1 MMSDII
7 YATWFKVVPRVRY
20 FAHRASFGSQ
30 NKQPQSAW
38 TSISWI
44 IFGVSCILREFETK
58 SLGRIRSASPFQK
71 IKTSQIFVTQELRIW
86 GWNHR
91 WWLTFP
97 PPTTHNI
104 RRCNADHHKKIQ
116 YTLTN
121 SVLSS
126 PPAPFSSF
134 LFYLCLYSVS
144 ILKRSVFYL
153 SSLHPQSFPS
163 FRIPKLIT
171 ERLRYHRFLVFKF
184 TCSWLYYFCFV
195 SGFLSTAIFLSVR
208 YAVRRQ

>member
-104 RRCNADHHKKIQ
+104 RRCNADHHKKKYNIR
-116 YTLTN
+116 LLIACFPRLRL
-121 SVLSS
+121 LSL
-126 PPAPFSSF
+126 
-134 LFYLCLYSVS
+134 LFYFTFAYTALV
-144 ILKRSVFYL
+144 YL
-153 SSLHPQSFPS
+153 RGQFSTSAHCTHNHFRHFEYQS
-163 FRIPKLIT
+163 
-171 ERLRYHRFLVFKF
+171 
-184 TCSWLYYFCFV
+184 
-195 SGFLSTAIFLSVR
+195 
-208 YAVRRQ
+208 